1 MSAAPPPPAPAAA
14 PPPSAEHAEHVDV
27 RIIGLPLAVYSRA
40 QQHGEEL
47 IREFELV
54 ALSMEGDPRRREE
67 VPGRLIDLIEELQA
81 SYGGAAEDAETRI
94 TSAMEAGAETV
105 DVVVR
110 VPRDASTAVQRLDE
124 LLDEADAYCAAGTHL
139 MTLAASPESVRFRKW
154 YLGEF
159 VRQLAGER
167 PTTWEDYPG

>member
-1 MSAAPPPPAPAAA
+1 MSPPPPSPPSPAPTPPAAA
-14 PPPSAEHAEHVDV
+14 EPVDV
-27 RIIGLPLAVYSRA
+27 TIVGLPLAIYSLA

-54 ALSMEGDPRRREE
+54 ALSMEGDPKRREE
-67 VPGRLIDLIEELQA
+67 VPRRLVDLIEELQA
-81 SYGGAAEDAETRI
+81 TYGGAAEDAETRI
-94 TSAMEAGAETV
+94 TAAMEAGEETV

-110 VPRDASTAVQRLDE
+110 VPRDAAAAVRRLDE

-139 MTLAASPESVRFRKW
+139 MTLAAPPESVRFRKW

-159 VRQLAGER
+159 VRQLDGEP
-167 PTTWEDYPG
+167 PTAWADYPG